1 MKSSSSNPTFIYHE
15 KITFFKVITILQDM
29 TDIYFPLDACVPI
42 IFPSVQTRTKRQLK
56 LTQDDVDKKQK
67 PACSA
72 RPVT

>member
-1 MKSSSSNPTFIYHE
+1 
-15 KITFFKVITILQDM
+15 M